1 MFFSNKGS
9 KLVIKKNH
17 INSKIYIV
25 NSFCTILLY
34 PLMGIVADVW
44 TGRYRMLVV
53 CTYLFL
59 VVWTIGILGFIVIYF
74 NYFSYA
80 LAIFLLLHT
89 VNGLLGIGIR
99 ANILPFNIDQLIG
112 ASGEE
117 LSAIAHWHP
126 IGHFLAKLVSSIT
139 VTIANIY
146 QKSNLTSTFIISF
159 GCSGVFIMISIV
171 SHCYFKRWLD
181 TTFTANNP
189 IKVIFK
195 VVNYA
200 RKNKFPRCR
209 SAFTY
214 HENDYPSRLDLGKE
228 KYGGPFSEEQVEDV
242 KTIVRLVIL
251 LLICLVGNAF
261 VWDSIQFLH
270 FFSGLKS
277 LESYNFI
284 IQQVSSVNTNY
295 TVALVLILL
304 YQFLLYPCF
313 HKHIPSMLRRI
324 GIGLFFVFITNIT
337 YMVIV
342 FIGHQENHSAGCIV
356 LTNFNYTES
365 LLMPINYKWLL
376 LPQILGGIALY
387 LIQVTSLEFAIA
399 QSPGSMRGLLISLWY
414 SFREVGYLLSGHLY
428 LLFTFTQH
436 AFPSCGFY
444 YFFTKSVI
452 SILIL
457 TLFAFLARRFKLRVR
472 NNVVNIYQITEEH
485 YEKYFDQSE
494 EFWKNVA
501 NNFHERS

>member
-1 MFFSNKGS
+1 
-9 KLVIKKNH
+9 
-17 INSKIYIV
+17 
-25 NSFCTILLY
+25 
-34 PLMGIVADVW
+34 MGIVADVW

-53 CTYLFL
+53 CTYLFV
-59 VVWTIGILGFIVIYF
+59 VVWLIGILGFIVIYF

-146 QKSNLTSTFIISF
+146 QKSNLISTFIISF

-189 IKVIFK
+189 IKIIFK
-195 VVNYA
+195 VFKYA
-200 RKNKFPRCR
+200 RKNKFPRSR
-209 SAFTY
+209 SAFTF

-251 LLICLVGNAF
+251 LFICLIGNAF

-313 HKHIPSMLRRI
+313 HKYIPSMLRGI

-337 YMVIV
+337 YMIIV

-356 LTNFNYTES
+356 LTNFNYTKS

-452 SILIL
+452 GILIL

-501 NNFHERS
+501 NNFHERP